1 MGVFPSIFFILIYFL
16 RVAMLLCLFEGSAQ
30 ITFLSNGQRKFGFEK
45 KENREF
51 DVYRKKTHGEGKNSR
66 SFF

>member
-1 MGVFPSIFFILIYFL
+1 MFL
-16 RVAMLLCLFEGSAQ
+16 RLFVVSVQ
-30 ITFLSNGQRKFGFEK
+30 ITFLFNGQRKFGFEK